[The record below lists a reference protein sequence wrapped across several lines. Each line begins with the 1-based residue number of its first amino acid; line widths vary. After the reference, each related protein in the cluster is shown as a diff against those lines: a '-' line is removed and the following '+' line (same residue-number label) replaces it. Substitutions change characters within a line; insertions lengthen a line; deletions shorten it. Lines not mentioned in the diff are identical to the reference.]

1 MRFKN
6 IKTVALFVLLCLG
19 MGARAD
25 NIVKISSAQGATGDE
40 VAISI
45 SLNNSEA
52 VSSLQLSIPL
62 DENLSL
68 VENSGQ
74 LASRC
79 GSHSMNVGVKD
90 GELNIMIF
98 SLSMAAM
105 SDNSGEVASFKLKL
119 GNCPTQLTLQPSKTV
134 LTGTDGNVLLS
145 SSESGSVTILCA
157 LAQYSAE
164 TIDFE
169 RVPINGSYTKNL
181 IVNNIGNADLVIK
194 GLQFTDGNT
203 LSSTTSFP
211 VTVSAGGST
220 QLNITYSPTV
230 RGTMVE
236 WVKVVCNSTSKQNTI
251 TLKAIPYAVNELHI
265 LPASGISDEEVTIQ
279 MTMNNMDAIAGM
291 QVDFDLPE
299 QLKFVDGSFELSGRK
314 TDHVGTAS
322 SNGNHVSMAAYSVS
336 NSAFAGND
344 DVIGSFKVKLVGH
357 NGAELSPSKTV
368 LSAFINNKVENVLS
382 DVYGAQI
389 TISSPQIST
398 DDNLDFGTVVLGEAC
413 EKTFT
418 IRNYGNAPM
427 TISKIVFT
435 QENFYIK
442 ETLPLTIDQYGS
454 KNITI
459 GYDGEEQ
466 TTFNCLMT
474 IYSNDPEQGLR
485 NVNISGYLLAN
496 SLDIDIPDVFI
507 DDNLVINL
515 TGTTYDVLTGLQ
527 FDLEYPSEQFETYDE
542 NYALT
547 SRTTGM
553 SVASSKRSDNTL
565 RYLCYFMSGGIAQG
579 SGELMTIQFKPKES
593 VSEGTYNVSLKNIK
607 LVTSNAANTYA
618 GTDVSKSFK
627 VKKHDPVT
635 ITAKSYS
642 REYGSDNPTFEFTSE
657 GAIVVGS
664 PEITCEATATSP
676 VGTYPIVITK
686 GSVEN
691 DEVTYVNGTLTI
703 TAKTVESPTV
713 TLSQT
718 SYIFD
723 GSEKKPTV
731 TVADGGTTISS
742 DEYTVSYSNNTN
754 VGTAT
759 VTITDKEGGNYN
771 VSGSA
776 TFAIT
781 AADGSLTPPTGK
793 TGLVYTGAAQDLITA
808 GSCTTGTLQYSLDG
822 TNYGTTIP
830 QGTDAKEYTVYYQ
843 VKGDANHSDI
853 PAASFKV
860 SIAAKTVS
868 SPTIT
873 LSQTSYI
880 FDGSEKKPTVTVAD
894 GGTTISSDEYTVSY
908 SNNTNV
914 GTATVTITDKE
925 GGNYNVS
932 GSATFAI
939 TAADG
944 SLTPPTG
951 KTGLVY
957 TGAAQ
962 DLITAGSC
970 TTGTLQYSLDGTNFG
985 TIIPQGTDAKEYTVY
1000 YRVQGDANHS
1010 DIPATSFKVTIAAKT
1025 VSSPTITLSQTSYIF
1040 DGSEKKPTV
1049 TVADGGTTI
1058 SSDEYTVSYS
1068 NNTNVGT
1075 ATVTITDK
1083 EGGNYNVSGSAT
1095 FAITAADGS
1104 LTPPT
1109 GKTGLVYTG
1118 AAQDLITA
1126 GSCTTGTLQ
1135 YSLDGTNF
1143 GTIIPQGTDA
1153 KEYTVYYRVQG
1164 DANHSDIPATSFK
1177 VTIAKAPL
1185 KITAKS
1191 YTRKQG
1197 EANPDF
1203 GVTYEGF
1210 KNNETDAV
1218 LTTKP
1223 TVSCAATKDSPAGSY
1238 DITVSGAVAGNYEI
1252 SYVAGTLTVEAV
1264 TPPTP
1269 EPQVTTFD
1277 EDVDNSASNKI
1288 IITFVVKE
1296 NDSSGTPTVA
1306 ISDDKDASG
1315 SVSISE
1321 TVTHNG
1327 VEYKV
1332 TEIGEGAFQNNTGL
1346 TEVSIP
1352 ASITSIGASAF
1363 AGCTNLKSITVYN
1376 ETPINLSV
1384 VSARGFTR
1392 TGSGDVFE
1400 GVDKETCILYVP
1412 EGSVDAYKAAPGWK
1426 DFKNILAI
1434 GTTGI
1439 YGIVV
1444 SNGEAFDVFSISGQ
1458 KVKSKATSLDGLPMG
1473 IYIINGKKVIKK

>member
-951 KTGLVY
+951 KTGQVY

-970 TTGTLQYSLDGTNFG
+970 TTGTLQYSQDGTN
-985 TIIPQGTDAKEYTVY
+985 Y
-1000 YRVQGDANHS
+1000 
-1010 DIPATSFKVTIAAKT
+1010 
-1025 VSSPTITLSQTSYIF
+1025 
-1040 DGSEKKPTV
+1040 
-1049 TVADGGTTI
+1049 GTT
-1058 SSDEYTVSYS
+1058 
-1068 NNTNVGT
+1068 
-1075 ATVTITDK
+1075 
-1083 EGGNYNVSGSAT
+1083 
-1095 FAITAADGS
+1095 
-1104 LTPPT
+1104 
-1109 GKTGLVYTG
+1109 
-1118 AAQDLITA
+1118 
-1126 GSCTTGTLQ
+1126 
-1135 YSLDGTNF
+1135 
-1143 GTIIPQGTDA
+1143 IPQGTDA